1 MEILLSTNQTDI
13 TSGFKFKNTGITIY
27 SFEEALYYY
36 FNYWKD
42 SENDFLTADFIN
54 WVSAELKQK
63 DLAKSLKKLKSIKR
77 FSDRYIKFLE
87 MIDYFS
93 ENELNGLKE
102 NLELWETR
110 LTWEK
115 YKEDGDLFA
124 SKGEFFK
131 AINLYEKAKNHISS
145 FEIYNNMGVAYSKLG
160 NNDLAINC
168 FEKAFSINK
177 AYGKLNEDI
186 IFNLAEILL
195 IENNIEKAKDLTA
208 LLPEGENKFYLLG
221 LYNDVT
227 NNIILSASFYNRAYN
242 ISQDDFY
249 LYKIVDLYIKL
260 EKYDVA
266 MQYLD
271 RIVNKDNLYYYK
283 LVQIYELTD
292 KVDQAIMLILEKITS
307 TKDDVFLLIELSKCY
322 RLKGEFDSAEKV
334 ITIAQS
340 YEPKNDKIL
349 LEKAIIKKELGLVKD
364 FQIILNDILGSFKKQ
379 YRDASEV

>member
-1 MEILLSTNQTDI
+1 MEILLSITQTDI

-42 SENDFLTADFIN
+42 SQNDFLTADFIN
-54 WVSAELKQK
+54 WVSIELKQK
-63 DLAKSLKKLKSIKR
+63 DLAKSLKKLKSVKK

-87 MIDYFS
+87 TIDYFS
-93 ENELNGLKE
+93 QNELSGLKE
-102 NLELWETR
+102 NLELWEAR
-110 LTWEK
+110 LTWER
-115 YKEDGDLFA
+115 YKEDGDFFA

-131 AINLYEKAKNHISS
+131 AINLYEKAKNHVSS
-145 FEIYNNMGVAYSKLG
+145 FEIYNNIGVVYSKLG
-160 NNDLAINC
+160 NNKLAIDY
-168 FEKAFSINK
+168 FEKAYFINNEK
-177 AYGKLNEDI
+177 GKFNEDI
-186 IFNLAEILL
+186 VFNLAETLL
-195 IENNIEKAKDLTA
+195 FDNQVEKAKDLIA
-208 LLPEGENKFYLLG
+208 LLSESESKFYLLG

-249 LYKIVDLYIKL
+249 LHKIVDLYIKL

-271 RIVNKDNLYYYK
+271 RIVNKNNLYYYK
-283 LVQIYELTD
+283 IVQIYELTD

-334 ITIAQS
+334 ITIAES

-349 LEKAIIKKELGLVKD
+349 LEKAIIKKELGFVKD
-364 FQIILNDILGSFKKQ
+364 FQVILNDILLSFKKQ